1 MTTDKS
7 GDADS
12 KGHATPKRKDA
23 QAKRVVNSLAP
34 ATNRQERRK
43 QKEAQR
49 QSRVASRGAYM
60 RGEESALP
68 VRDRGPARRF
78 VRNYVDARRSI
89 AEYLLP
95 LLFVVLIISRI
106 TSLAIFAIALMYAV
120 FLGAL
125 IEGFVLSRKI
135 RKLVTEKFP
144 DSPSRGLGVYGWSRS
159 TQLRRLRAPKPQF
172 KPGDKL
178 P

>member
-1 MTTDKS
+1 MS
-7 GDADS
+7 PDAPEK

-34 ATNRQERRK
+34 ASNREERHQ
-43 QKEAQR
+43 QKALAR
-49 QSRVASRGAYM
+49 ASRAASRAAYM
-60 RGEESALP
+60 RGEENALP
-68 VRDRGPARRF
+68 RRDRGPARRF
-78 VRNYVDARRSI
+78 VRNYVDSRRSI

-106 TSLAIFAIALMYAV
+106 TVLETVAVALMYAV
-120 FLGAL
+120 FLGA
-125 IEGFVLSRKI
+125 IGEGFILARRIKREVNTR
-135 RKLVTEKFP
+135 FP
-144 DSPSRGLGVYGWSRS
+144 GTSTKGLGTYAWSRS
-159 TQLRRLRAPKPQF
+159 TQLRRLRAPSPQV